1 MAGLEEMSQLDEQ
14 DDGHGLQ
21 NLAQYRR
28 KLQPCLAAA
37 ITNGIMST
45 MLTQAVGAQIRTY
58 SGMISTR

>member
-1 MAGLEEMSQLDEQ
+1 MAGLEEMSQLELLDEQ
-14 DDGHGLQ
+14 VRDNHGLQ

-45 MLTQAVGAQIRTY
+45 MLTQTVSAFKY
-58 SGMISTR
+58 

>member
-14 DDGHGLQ
+14 EKDDGHGLQ

-45 MLTQAVGAQIRTY
+45 MLTQTVSAFKY
-58 SGMISTR
+58 

>member
-14 DDGHGLQ
+14 ERDDGHGLQ

-45 MLTQAVGAQIRTY
+45 MLTQTVSAFKY
-58 SGMISTR
+58 